1 MFGYGEWCACA
12 SWRLRKH
19 LTEGHTPNR
28 YFTPYHLGMHFP
40 WKSCAQQIRPIQEF
54 AASPPARRLKYFI
67 VYLKF
72 GTQLPGY
79 PALDLLAV
87 ATRLGLSYDVP
98 IAAATN
104 PMGEFGEKFRK
115 AREKKELSLDDVSN
129 VTKIS
134 SRMLRAIEEEHFD
147 DLPGG
152 VFNKG
157 FIRAYA
163 KHLGLDSEEAVT
175 DYLASLRQA
184 QIDAQEV
191 WDAQPSGPAR
201 SGSNGKARPKEAAK
215 VAPKPATGKAPAPVE
230 IEELPELQLPRAE
243 DVHPARKQFANQRSS
258 GTPWR
263 IVLAAALVAGL
274 GISLWVRHSI
284 RTHAA
289 DTSTTN
295 LRSAPAQAAVPALAS
310 APVAAT
316 SPLASEPANSKAA
329 VNPTAPQ
336 PAANSSAEPAP
347 QPSPDQRKA
356 DSSDVTVTNLE
367 KSPAKPAQKTALA
380 LSLVIRAAENS
391 WVSASADGQLVTEET
406 LIAPAHTSVRAARE
420 ISVRVGNAAGVSF
433 IFNGQEIA
441 AQGAEAEVR
450 NYTFDSGGM
459 HTSSAITAV
468 P

>member
-1 MFGYGEWCACA
+1 
-12 SWRLRKH
+12 
-19 LTEGHTPNR
+19 
-28 YFTPYHLGMHFP
+28 
-40 WKSCAQQIRPIQEF
+40 
-54 AASPPARRLKYFI
+54 
-67 VYLKF
+67 
-72 GTQLPGY
+72 
-79 PALDLLAV
+79 
-87 ATRLGLSYDVP
+87 
-98 IAAATN
+98 
-104 PMGEFGEKFRK
+104 MGEFGEKFRK

-129 VTKIS
+129 VTKIG

-163 KHLGLDSEEAVT
+163 KHLGLDAEEAVT

-191 WDAQPSGPAR
+191 WDPQPPSAVR
-201 SGSNGKARPKEAAK
+201 SGSNGKGGSKEAPKAAAK
-215 VAPKPATGKAPAPVE
+215 AASGKAPAPVE
-230 IEELPELQLPRAE
+230 IEVLPDLQLPRAQ
-243 DVHPARKQFANQRSS
+243 DVHSARKEFLNQSSS

-274 GISLWVRHSI
+274 GISLWVRHSS

-289 DTSTTN
+289 STSNT
-295 LRSAPAQAAVPALAS
+295 SVPATAVGPAAVPAAAS
-310 APVAAT
+310 APVSASS
-316 SPLASEPANSKAA
+316 SPPSSAPSTSKAA
-329 VNPTAPQ
+329 VNPTAP
-336 PAANSSAEPAP
+336 PATTNSPVQPAP
-347 QPSPDQRKA
+347 QPSQTSRDA
-356 DSSDVTVTNLE
+356 DSSDVTVTNLG
-367 KSPAKPAQKTALA
+367 KPPKKTSQKTALA
-380 LSLVIRAAENS
+380 LTLVIRAAANS

-406 LIAPAHTSVRAARE
+406 LIAPAHTSIRAERE

-450 NYTFDSGGM
+450 NYTFDSSGM
-459 HTSSAITAV
+459 HISSPITAV